1 VDTVRTV
8 SSHTRTLDQVARL
21 ADETVVD
28 ALFIVRRKR
37 LHWFLVGTGVIV
49 GTVAGLAVGLAV
61 DRGAWFFAVSGAIV
75 GGGLGM
81 NIGTDFRFIART
93 PSRVLLLDSSRVSAH
108 PTRLVKAV
116 APARVHAERA
126 IVTADLFIDDE
137 AHVMA
142 RQHLTRLERMLA
154 F

>member
-1 VDTVRTV
+1 M
-8 SSHTRTLDQVARL
+8 SSHTRMLDQIARL
-21 ADETVVD
+21 ADDTVVD

-37 LHWFLVGTGVIV
+37 WHWPLVALGMV
-49 GTVAGLAVGLAV
+49 VGLALGIV
-61 DRGAWFFAVSGAIV
+61 LGMAIGRAVWFFALSGVIV

-116 APARVHAERA
+116 NRVRVEPALVS
-126 IVTADLFIDDE
+126 ADLYIDDE
-137 AHVMA
+137 LHVMA
-142 RQHLTRLERMLA
+142 RQHIARLERML
-154 F
+154 

>member
-1 VDTVRTV
+1 M
-8 SSHTRTLDQVARL
+8 SSHTRTLDQIARL
-21 ADETVVD
+21 ADDTVVD

-37 LHWFLVGTGVIV
+37 WHWPLVAV
-49 GTVAGLAVGLAV
+49 GMVVGLALGIV
-61 DRGAWFFAVSGAIV
+61 LGLAIGRAVWFFALSGVIV

-116 APARVHAERA
+116 APSRVRVEPAL
-126 IVTADLFIDDE
+126 VSADLYIDDE
-137 AHVMA
+137 LHVMA
-142 RQHLTRLERMLA
+142 RQHMARLARML
-154 F
+154 

>member
-1 VDTVRTV
+1 M
-8 SSHTRTLDQVARL
+8 SSHTRTLDQIARL
-21 ADETVVD
+21 ADDTVVD

-37 LHWFLVGTGVIV
+37 WHWPLVAAGM
-49 GTVAGLAVGLAV
+49 VAGLALGIVLGMAIGKAV
-61 DRGAWFFAVSGAIV
+61 WFFALSGVIV

-116 APARVHAERA
+116 APSRVRVEPAL
-126 IVTADLFIDDE
+126 VSADLYIDDE
-137 AHVMA
+137 LHVMA
-142 RQHLTRLERMLA
+142 RQHMTRLERML
-154 F
+154 